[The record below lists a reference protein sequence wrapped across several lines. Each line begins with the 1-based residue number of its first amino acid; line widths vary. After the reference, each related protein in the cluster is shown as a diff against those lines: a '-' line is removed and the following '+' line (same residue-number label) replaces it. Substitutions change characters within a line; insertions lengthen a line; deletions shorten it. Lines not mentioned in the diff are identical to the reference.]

1 MPATG
6 GAAHHPGMDP
16 LSLVPAI
23 AWLVV
28 VPVALGLGFRWLA
41 GEEADD
47 ATPIISTLLTAEL
60 PTRAGPRI
68 REPEFVPFRLDAP
81 RAAERTRA
89 SGRTQPKVSQPSP
102 V

>member
-1 MPATG
+1 
-6 GAAHHPGMDP
+6 MDP

-28 VPVALGLGFRWLA
+28 APVALGLGFRWLA
-41 GEEADD
+41 GENADD
-47 ATPIISTLLTAEL
+47 ATPMVSTLLTAEL

-81 RAAERTRA
+81 RTVEATRA
-89 SGRTQPKVSQPSP
+89 RGRSQPNVRRPSP